1 LKRFG
6 ASTRG
11 RNEDDR
17 GAIALAINWLCGSN
31 ADPAKVDFTRL
42 RNVAQPFLLPTSI
55 PVYFHLILA
64 RSRGCVAHPFG
75 LVHKAAQ
82 RCAAFLLQE
91 QTSFL
96 KYFHLI

>member
-1 LKRFG
+1 MQRIGKAALGGGIR
-6 ASTRG
+6 

-64 RSRGCVAHPFG
+64 RSRGCAN
-75 LVHKAAQ
+75 L
-82 RCAAFLLQE
+82 RTL
-91 QTSFL
+91 
-96 KYFHLI
+96 